1 MCLQCES
8 FCIPQQDEPE
18 STRKTTG
25 ANRCKI
31 IRMEWRK
38 NQLHGELTKNFLS
51 QSTYKLESLISIRID
66 LKNFCYLYSI
76 IWNVLRAKVYFG
88 SIHVRLDLKLN
99 F

>member
-1 MCLQCES
+1 MCVRHEN
-8 FCIPQQDEPE
+8 FYIPKQDEPE

-51 QSTYKLESLISIRID
+51 QSTYKLESLISIRIE

-76 IWNVLRAKVYFG
+76 IWNVQRAKAYVG
-88 SIHVRLDLKLN
+88 SIDV
-99 F
+99 